1 MEKISTDVNG
11 TSPKTKNSTGKYGR
25 VDLADFVKEV
35 DRFSRLIEPFA
46 FVLYCLDDIRNWRYP
61 KITLCLWIICNLCC
75 IILTKGA
82 VFVLVSLLVVV
93 IAATG
98 LVQIHTRI
106 LDKILPVNHLSNPDD
121 ESSDENDEDSAYST
135 VRQFRVSIIQ
145 MFEFVVKCNELLA
158 HFYGILK
165 WDNILPSLRFHIEF
179 CTLLLSFVVL
189 PTRWIYIALVNWVF
203 LDNDIVIQLV
213 IDNSQ
218 LFIGCLTGQALQS
231 PVSKT
236 VTSKEEIKSE
246 EEVKDKKSSAKDS
259 EDISDLDY
267 DAETIEVTMDEDG
280 KSPSTNK
287 PGMVARLMELKKRR
301 QHIANESCFAC
312 KVSFAS
318 ILKRRFYCRH
328 CGNNFCSK
336 CCNQRVPKSVFGA
349 TAPSAQTETVLVCNT
364 CHKNLTKAPD
374 KDKKS

>member
-1 MEKISTDVNG
+1 MISDTAGDTARKIWRRFALMSMELHQKQKIVLVNMAEW
-11 TSPKTKNSTGKYGR
+11 T
-25 VDLADFVKEV
+25 LLDFVKEV

-61 KITLCLWIICNLCC
+61 KVTLCLWIICNLCC

-106 LDKILPVNHLSNPDD
+106 LDKILPVNHLSSPDD

-165 WDNILPSLRFHIEF
+165 WDNILPSLRMYCRE
-179 CTLLLSFVVL
+179 L
-189 PTRWIYIALVNWVF
+189 RW
-203 LDNDIVIQLV
+203 
-213 IDNSQ
+213 
-218 LFIGCLTGQALQS
+218 
-231 PVSKT
+231 
-236 VTSKEEIKSE
+236 
-246 EEVKDKKSSAKDS
+246 
-259 EDISDLDY
+259 
-267 DAETIEVTMDEDG
+267 
-280 KSPSTNK
+280 
-287 PGMVARLMELKKRR
+287 LK
-301 QHIANESCFAC
+301 ESCFAC

-349 TAPSAQTETVLVCNT
+349 TAPSAQTETVLVCNI

>member
-11 TSPKTKNSTGKYGR
+11 TSPKTKNSTGTYGR

-135 VRQFRVSIIQ
+135 VRQFRV
-145 MFEFVVKCNELLA
+145 
-158 HFYGILK
+158 
-165 WDNILPSLRFHIEF
+165 RFHIEF

-218 LFIGCLTGQALQS
+218 LFVGCLTGQALQS

-236 VTSKEEIKSE
+236 VNSKEEIKSE
-246 EEVKDKKSSAKDS
+246 EEVKDKQSTAKDS

-301 QHIANESCFAC
+301 QHIANG
-312 KVSFAS
+312 KY
-318 ILKRRFYCRH
+318 L
-328 CGNNFCSK
+328 G
-336 CCNQRVPKSVFGA
+336 
-349 TAPSAQTETVLVCNT
+349 
-364 CHKNLTKAPD
+364 
-374 KDKKS
+374 